1 MNGNARCDSDEHETE
16 GPMFRNGDRAVQKR
30 DPDHAYGYDLHM
42 ERDGLMYHEIA
53 DVRTQFRM
61 AHQPLVKRL
70 RPLQEKGGR
79 KEEERSCGKHRK
91 KDSQYS
97 QPQGQQSQYSQYIF
111 HSYFVNS
118 GMLRYEEFQG
128 WANSET
134 NTGRPHPEDSPC

>member
-1 MNGNARCDSDEHETE
+1 MATARAMKKRRKAQCSATKTAQFRSVIQTMLTE
-16 GPMFRNGDRAVQKR
+16 IQ
-30 DPDHAYGYDLHM
+30 
-42 ERDGLMYHEIA
+42 RDGLMYHEIA

-97 QPQGQQSQYSQYIF
+97 QPQGQQSQCSQYIF
-111 HSYFVNS
+111 HSNFVNS
-118 GMLRYEEFQG
+118 GMRRYEEFQINQYG
-128 WANSET
+128 PSSSRRQPVLNY
-134 NTGRPHPEDSPC
+134 NPIINN